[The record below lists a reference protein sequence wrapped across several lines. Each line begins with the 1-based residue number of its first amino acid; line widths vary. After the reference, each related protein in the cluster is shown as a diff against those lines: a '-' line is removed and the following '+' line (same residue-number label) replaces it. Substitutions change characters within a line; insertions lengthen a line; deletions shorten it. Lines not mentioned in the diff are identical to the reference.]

1 MLVKIANLL
10 RRARSERGFTLI
22 ELVIV
27 IGIIGVL
34 AGIAVPRYT
43 GFMADAEEKA
53 DRLTARVVQTAI
65 ELYYALEGHYPLNED
80 GEQEPISGND
90 ALSADDG
97 LYDKLIAEKCLR
109 EAPEF
114 NTLTPSYDPDDG
126 SFTVS

>member
-80 GEQEPISGND
+80 GEQEPISDND
-90 ALSADDG
+90 ALSG
-97 LYDKLIAEKCLR
+97 LYHELIAEGCLR